1 MGPGLAID
9 GLEIAFEGVGT
20 VVGVPAFALAP
31 GSRVVIE
38 GASGS
43 GKTSLLHALAGLER
57 PGAGR
62 VRWGDVEPWALSAG
76 ARERWRRRSVGLVFQ
91 DIHLV
96 DGLSAL
102 ENVVF
107 PVLFEM
113 TRVEAPVR
121 ARAEA
126 LLAQLGIGAASRAI
140 TVMSR
145 GERQRVA
152 LARALLF
159 EPPLLFA
166 DEPTASLDRDSAADV
181 ARLLLHAAARTGA
194 TLVVTSHDPALLHHV
209 PTRLRLEGGALA
221 PAP

>member
-1 MGPGLAID
+1 MGPGLAVD

-20 VVGVPAFALAP
+20 VVGVPAFALEP
-31 GSRVVIE
+31 GSRVVTE

-57 PGAGR
+57 PAAGR
-62 VRWGDVEPWALSAG
+62 VRWDDVEPWALGAG
-76 ARERWRRRSVGLVFQ
+76 ARERWRRTAVGLVFQ

-96 DGLSAL
+96 DGFSAL
-102 ENVVF
+102 ENVVL

-113 TRVEAPVR
+113 ARIEAPVR
-121 ARAEA
+121 ARAAA
-126 LLAQLGIGAASRAI
+126 LLAQLGIDAPARAV

-166 DEPTASLDRDSAADV
+166 DEPTASLDRDSAAAL
-181 ARLLLHAAARTGA
+181 ARLLIDAAARTGA
-194 TLVVTSHDPALLHHV
+194 TLVVTSHDPALIDHV
-209 PTRLRLEGGALA
+209 PTRLRLERGALV
-221 PAP
+221 PA